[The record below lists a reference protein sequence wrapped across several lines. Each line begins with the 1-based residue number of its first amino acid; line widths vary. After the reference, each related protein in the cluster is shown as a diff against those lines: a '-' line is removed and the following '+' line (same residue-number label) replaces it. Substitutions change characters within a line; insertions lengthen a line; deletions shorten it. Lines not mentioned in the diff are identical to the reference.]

1 MGKNK
6 SNFLVQGSILAMAG
20 ILVRVIGIIYRVP
33 VNNILG
39 EEGVTYYGTA
49 YDVYSLFLL
58 LSSMSMPLAVSKIVS
73 AKVAKRQI
81 KNAYRA
87 FMGAMVIG
95 MIIGAIVSCIIFFG
109 ADAFASLWGYPSA
122 AYAIR
127 VLAPVLFIMSVLG
140 VLRGFFQGMGT
151 MIPTA
156 ISQILE
162 QIANAIVSVVGAM
175 FLFNAGKSVGESAA
189 YGAAGSTLGTL
200 VGATVAL
207 AFLIFVYIIY
217 APVIKRQINNSRY
230 VKPESYRELS
240 RELIYTILPV
250 LLSTTIYNFSS
261 ILDSGVF
268 GNICSHVFNM
278 AEKEY
283 ASMYGVYSGSYKLIT
298 TAPIAVAS
306 ALSSAIIPSIIR
318 SVIEGNRK
326 MTHKKI
332 ESSMRLTMIVTIPA
346 GVGLAVLAGPIL
358 NLLFNL
364 ERMEE
369 ATAIMRLAP
378 FTVVVFAMSTIS
390 NAVLQ
395 GIDKMKTP
403 IINAAISM
411 VIHYIVLALMLIIGK
426 PNLYAVV
433 IGDIVFGLVVCILN
447 AVAVY
452 RYIGYRQ
459 EIFKTFILPV
469 LASVIMGLAAMG
481 VYKALFLL
489 IKNNAVSCIFAI
501 CVAVFVYVAALL
513 LVRGVGEEELIM
525 MPKGRRIINLLK
537 KIHLLK

>member
-1 MGKNK
+1 MAKNK

-58 LSSMSMPLAVSKIVS
+58 ISSMSMPLAVSKIVS

-87 FMGAMVIG
+87 FVGSLVIG
-95 MIIGAIVSCIIFFG
+95 MIIGSVVACIIFFG
-109 ADAFASLWGYPSA
+109 ANAFATIWGYPSA

-162 QIANAIVSVVGAM
+162 QIANAIVSIVGAI
-175 FLFNAGKSVGESAA
+175 FLFKMGKTASESAA

-200 VGATVAL
+200 VGASVAL

-230 VKPESYRELS
+230 VKAEPYKELS
-240 RELIYTILPV
+240 KELLFTILPV

-268 GNICSHVFNM
+268 GNICSHIFDM
-278 AEKEY
+278 TEKEY

-318 SVIEGNRK
+318 SVIEGNRI
-326 MTHKKI
+326 TTFRKI
-332 ESSMRLTMIVTIPA
+332 ESSMRLTMIVTIPS

-364 ERMEE
+364 DRIGE

-411 VIHYIVLALMLIIGK
+411 IIHYIALALMLIVGK

-433 IGDIVFGLVVCILN
+433 IGDILFGLVVCILN
-447 AVAVY
+447 AIAIY

-459 EIFKTFILPV
+459 EILKTFLLP
-469 LASVIMGLAAMG
+469 LAASAVMGLAAFG
-481 VYKALFLL
+481 TYKGLFALMA
-489 IKNNAVSCIFAI
+489 NNAVSCVMAI
-501 CVAVFVYVAALL
+501 CVAVPVYAVALL
-513 LVRGVGEEELIM
+513 LVKGVGEDELLM
-525 MPKGRRIINLLK
+525 MPKGRSIIILLK
-537 KIHLLK
+537 KAHLL